1 MSHAT
6 ILIVEDEP
14 IVAKD
19 IQCTLAR
26 LGYRAP
32 ATATSGEEALRKAA
46 EIRPDLVLMDIV
58 LKGPMDGVDTAR
70 ELRARY
76 AVPVVYL
83 TAYADDYALERAKT
97 TEPAG
102 YLLKPFQTGELRP
115 TIEMALHRSQ
125 TERQAKESLRWLAT
139 TVRLVDEGV
148 ITTDCAGCIT
158 YMNAEAESLTGW
170 EASATVGYPLELLL
184 GQVSGESGCKAA
196 NVAEQAVAE
205 CRIIPI
211 EDHVLVTKHGS
222 QCVIHGR
229 AAPVVTEEGMVIGA
243 VVVCRAR
250 AAPAVE
256 RTPQTSHEIEEA
268 QTHAGSA
275 MRMINLCAWCKR
287 VPDPSGEWYDLH
299 TFITERS
306 GLQFNGGLCPEC
318 MDRCF
323 PSARERPR
331 SPDQPAT
338 GCW

>member
-1 MSHAT
+1 MSQAT
-6 ILIVEDEP
+6 ILVVEDET

-26 LGYRAP
+26 LGYRVP

-46 EIRPDLVLMDIV
+46 EIRPDLILMDIV
-58 LKGPMDGVDTAR
+58 LKGPMDGVETAR

-102 YLLKPFQTGELRP
+102 YLLKPFQTAELRP
-115 TIEMALHRSQ
+115 TIEMALHRSE

-139 TVRLVDEGV
+139 TVRLVSDGV
-148 ITTDCAGCIT
+148 ITTDCLGHIT
-158 YMNAEAESLTGW
+158 YMNAEAESFTGW
-170 EASATVGYPLELLL
+170 EAGVAVGYPLELLL
-184 GQVSGESGCKAA
+184 GRVGGESGCRAG
-196 NVAEQAVAE
+196 NVAERAVAE
-205 CRIIPI
+205 CRIVPI
-211 EDHVLVTKHGS
+211 EDHVFITKSGAC
-222 QCVIHGR
+222 CVIQGR
-229 AAPVVTEEGMVIGA
+229 VAPVVTEEGAVIGA

-250 AAPAVE
+250 AAPPVE
-256 RTPQTSHEIEEA
+256 RGRHPSHEVEEIQDCA
-268 QTHAGSA
+268 VSA
-275 MRMINLCAWCKR
+275 MRIINLCAWCKR

-323 PSARERPR
+323 PSVPDRPPR
-331 SPDQPAT
+331 TDQPAT
-338 GCW
+338 GCR

>member
-1 MSHAT
+1 MSEAT
-6 ILIVEDEP
+6 ILIVEDET

-26 LGYRAP
+26 FGYRAP

-58 LKGPMDGVDTAR
+58 LKGPMDGVETAR

-102 YLLKPFQTGELRP
+102 YLLKPFQTAELRP

-139 TVRLVDEGV
+139 TVRLVDDGV
-148 ITTDCAGCIT
+148 ITTDCAGHIT

-170 EASATVGYPLELLL
+170 EAGVAVGYPLELLL
-184 GQVSGESGCKAA
+184 GHVGSESGCRAR

-211 EDHVLVTKHGS
+211 EGHALVTKCGS
-222 QCVIHGR
+222 RCVIHGR
-229 AAPVVTEEGMVIGA
+229 VAPVVTEEGRVIGA

-250 AAPAVE
+250 AAQPVEQAPHPSREVEEGQDAAAPAK
-256 RTPQTSHEIEEA
+256 HI
-268 QTHAGSA
+268 
-275 MRMINLCAWCKR
+275 INLCAWCKR

-323 PSARERPR
+323 PSDQDRP
-331 SPDQPAT
+331 PL
-338 GCW
+338 GV

>member
-1 MSHAT
+1 MSQAT
-6 ILIVEDEP
+6 ILVVEDET

-32 ATATSGEEALRKAA
+32 ATASSGEEALRKAA

-58 LKGPMDGVDTAR
+58 LKGSMDGVETAR

-83 TAYADDYALERAKT
+83 TAYADDYALHRAKT

-102 YLLKPFQTGELRP
+102 YLLKPFQTAELRP
-115 TIEMALHRSQ
+115 AIEMALYRSQ
-125 TERQAKESLRWLAT
+125 TERQAKETLRWLAT

-148 ITTDCAGCIT
+148 ITTDCAGRIT

-170 EASATVGYPLELLL
+170 EAGVAIGDPLELLL
-184 GQVSGESGCKAA
+184 GRVVSESGCRAG
-196 NVAEQAVAE
+196 NIAEQAVAE

-211 EDHVLVTKHGS
+211 EDHVFETKNGS
-222 QCVIHGR
+222 PCVIQGR
-229 AAPVVTEEGMVIGA
+229 AAPVVTEEGTVIGA

-256 RTPQTSHEIEEA
+256 PVRHPSHEA
-268 QTHAGSA
+268 KDYAASA
-275 MRMINLCAWCKR
+275 RRIINLCAWCKR
-287 VPDPSGEWYDLH
+287 VPDESGEWYDLH

-306 GLQFNGGLCPEC
+306 GLEFNGGLCPEC

-323 PSARERPR
+323 PPHPERPR
-331 SPDQPAT
+331 STD
-338 GCW
+338 

>member
-6 ILIVEDEP
+6 ILVVEDET

-26 LGYRAP
+26 LGYRTP

-58 LKGPMDGVDTAR
+58 LKGSMDGVETAR

-102 YLLKPFQTGELRP
+102 YLLKPFQTAELRP
-115 TIEMALHRSQ
+115 TIEMALYRAQ
-125 TERQAKESLRWLAT
+125 TEREAKESLRWLAT
-139 TVRLVDEGV
+139 TLRLVDEGV
-148 ITTDCAGCIT
+148 ITTDCAGRIT
-158 YMNAEAESLTGW
+158 YLNAEAESLTGW
-170 EASATVGYPLELLL
+170 EAGVAVGYPLELLL
-184 GQVSGESGCKAA
+184 GHVGGESGCRAA
-196 NVAEQAVAE
+196 NIAEQAVAE

-211 EDHVLVTKHGS
+211 ENHVVVTKHGS
-222 QCVIHGR
+222 PCLIQGR
-229 AAPVVTEEGMVIGA
+229 VAPVVTQEGTVIGA
-243 VVVCRAR
+243 VVVCRGRTAPVAERGTR
-250 AAPAVE
+250 A
-256 RTPQTSHEIEEA
+256 THEVDEA
-268 QTHAGSA
+268 QPHAEPTL
-275 MRMINLCAWCKR
+275 RIINLCAWCKR

-299 TFITERS
+299 TFISERS

-318 MDRCF
+318 MNRCF
-323 PSARERPR
+323 PSTHERPR
-331 SPDQPAT
+331 T
-338 GCW
+338 TV

>member
-1 MSHAT
+1 MSPTT
-6 ILIVEDEP
+6 ILVVEDET

-19 IQCTLAR
+19 IQCTLTR

-58 LKGPMDGVDTAR
+58 LKGPMDGVETAR

-102 YLLKPFQTGELRP
+102 YLLKPFQMAELRP

-139 TVRLVDEGV
+139 TVRLVDDGV
-148 ITTDCAGCIT
+148 ITTDCLGRIT
-158 YMNAEAESLTGW
+158 YMNAEAESVTGW
-170 EASATVGYPLELLL
+170 EAGVAVGYPLELLL
-184 GQVSGESGCKAA
+184 GPAGGESGCRAG

-211 EDHVLVTKHGS
+211 EDHVLVTKSGS
-222 QCVIHGR
+222 RCVIQGR
-229 AAPVVTEEGMVIGA
+229 AAPVVTEEGTVIGA
-243 VVVCRAR
+243 VVVYRAR
-250 AAPAVE
+250 AASVVE
-256 RTPQTSHEIEEA
+256 RDLHTSHEADES
-268 QTHAGSA
+268 HAHA
-275 MRMINLCAWCKR
+275 EPTMRVINLCAWCKR
-287 VPDPSGEWYDLH
+287 VPSPSGEWYDLH
-299 TFITERS
+299 TYITERS

-318 MDRCF
+318 MGRCF
-323 PSARERPR
+323 PSAPEYPP
-331 SPDQPAT
+331 STDQPAT
-338 GCW
+338 GCR

>member
-1 MSHAT
+1 MSQAT
-6 ILIVEDEP
+6 ILVVEDET

-19 IQCTLAR
+19 IQHTLAR

-46 EIRPDLVLMDIV
+46 EIQPDLVLMDIV
-58 LKGPMDGVDTAR
+58 LKGPMDGVETAQ

-83 TAYADDYALERAKT
+83 TAYADDYALQRAKT

-102 YLLKPFQTGELRP
+102 YLLKPFQTAELRP

-139 TVRLVDEGV
+139 TVRLVDDGV
-148 ITTDCAGCIT
+148 ITTDCAGRIT
-158 YMNAEAESLTGW
+158 YLNAEAEAVTGW
-170 EASATVGYPLELLL
+170 DAAVAVGAPLELLL
-184 GQVSGESGCKAA
+184 GQIGGKSGH
-196 NVAEQAVAE
+196 VAGNIAERAMVE
-205 CRIIPI
+205 CRIIPF
-211 EDHVLVTKHGS
+211 EDHLFVAKDGS
-222 QCVIHGR
+222 RCVIHGR
-229 AAPVVTEEGMVIGA
+229 AAPVVTEEGRVIGA

-250 AAPAVE
+250 AEPAVVQ
-256 RTPQTSHEIEEA
+256 PPHAAHELEEA
-268 QTHAGSA
+268 QDTSWPATHI
-275 MRMINLCAWCKR
+275 INLCAWCKR

-299 TFITERS
+299 SFITERS

-323 PSARERPR
+323 P
-331 SPDQPAT
+331 PASKHLPS
-338 GCW
+338 GGSNHDGP

>member
-1 MSHAT
+1 MSQAT
-6 ILIVEDEP
+6 ILVVEDET

-58 LKGPMDGVDTAR
+58 LKGPMDGVETAR

-83 TAYADDYALERAKT
+83 TAYADDYALERAKS

-102 YLLKPFQTGELRP
+102 YLLKPFQTAELRP

-125 TERQAKESLRWLAT
+125 MEHQAKESLRWLAT
-139 TVRLVDEGV
+139 TVRLVNDGV
-148 ITTDCAGCIT
+148 ITTDCAGRIT

-170 EASATVGYPLELLL
+170 EAGVAVGYPLELLL
-184 GQVSGESGCKAA
+184 GRVGSESECRVG

-211 EDHVLVTKHGS
+211 EDHALVTKDVS
-222 QCVIHGR
+222 RCVIQGR
-229 AAPVVTEEGMVIGA
+229 AAPVVTEEGTVIGA

-250 AAPAVE
+250 TAPAVE
-256 RTPQTSHEIEEA
+256 RTPYVARKVEEDQHYA
-268 QTHAGSA
+268 ASA
-275 MRMINLCAWCKR
+275 MRIINLCAWCKR
-287 VPDPSGEWYDLH
+287 VPDSSGEWYDLH

-323 PSARERPR
+323 PSAPE
-331 SPDQPAT
+331 SPPS
-338 GCW
+338 CS

>member
-1 MSHAT
+1 MSQAT
-6 ILIVEDEP
+6 ILVVEDET

-26 LGYRAP
+26 LGYRTP

-46 EIRPDLVLMDIV
+46 EIRPDLILMDIV

-83 TAYADDYALERAKT
+83 TAYADDYALKRAKT

-102 YLLKPFQTGELRP
+102 YLLKPFQTAELRP

-139 TVRLVDEGV
+139 TVRLVDDGV
-148 ITTDCAGCIT
+148 ITTDCTGRIT

-170 EASATVGYPLELLL
+170 EAGVAVGYPLELLL
-184 GQVSGESGCKAA
+184 GRVGGESGCGAG
-196 NVAEQAVAE
+196 NIAEQAIAE
-205 CRIIPI
+205 CRIISM
-211 EDHVLVTKHGS
+211 EGHLLVTKGGS
-222 QCVIHGR
+222 RCVIHGR
-229 AAPVVTEEGMVIGA
+229 VAPVVTEEGTVIGA

-250 AAPAVE
+250 TTPVAERAPYV
-256 RTPQTSHEIEEA
+256 SHEVDEA
-268 QTHAGSA
+268 QAHAGHA
-275 MRMINLCAWCKR
+275 MGIVNLCAWCKR
-287 VPDPSGEWYDLH
+287 VPNPSGEWYDLH

-323 PSARERPR
+323 PSVPECP
-331 SPDQPAT
+331 SLEV
-338 GCW
+338 

>member
-1 MSHAT
+1 MTPTT
-6 ILIVEDEP
+6 ILVVEDET

-32 ATATSGEEALRKAA
+32 AAATSGEEALRKAA

-58 LKGPMDGVDTAR
+58 LKGPMDGVETAR

-102 YLLKPFQTGELRP
+102 YLLKPFQMAELRP
-115 TIEMALHRSQ
+115 TIEMALHRSH

-139 TVRLVDEGV
+139 TVRLVDHGV
-148 ITTDCAGCIT
+148 ITTDCAGHIT

-170 EASATVGYPLELLL
+170 EAGIAVGYPLELLF
-184 GQVSGESGCKAA
+184 GPVGGESGCRAG

-211 EDHVLVTKHGS
+211 EDHVVVTKSGS
-222 QCVIHGR
+222 RCVVHGR
-229 AAPVVTEEGMVIGA
+229 VAPVVTEEGTVIGA
-243 VVVCRAR
+243 VVVYRAR
-250 AAPAVE
+250 AASAVE
-256 RTPQTSHEIEEA
+256 RAPHTSHQTEEA
-268 QTHAGSA
+268 QPHAGSV

-287 VPDPSGEWYDLH
+287 VPSPSGEWYDLH
-299 TFITERS
+299 TFITEQS

-318 MDRCF
+318 MGRCF
-323 PSARERPR
+323 PSAPEYPP
-331 SPDQPAT
+331 STDQPAT
-338 GCW
+338 GCR